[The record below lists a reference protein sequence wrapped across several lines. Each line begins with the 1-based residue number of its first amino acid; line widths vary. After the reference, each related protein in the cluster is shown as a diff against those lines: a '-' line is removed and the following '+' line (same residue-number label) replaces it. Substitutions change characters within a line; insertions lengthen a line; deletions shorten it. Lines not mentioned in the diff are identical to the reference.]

1 MGFLGRRAET
11 ERVIGPSTSYQEI
24 TREVALMVREHI
36 ECEPEVT
43 AYMGARACLLV
54 VRARRGPKA
63 AGELA
68 QRLATEFL
76 GETV

>member
-1 MGFLGRRAET
+1 MNSPA
-11 ERVIGPSTSYQEI
+11 TSYQEI
-24 TREVALMVREHI
+24 TREIDALVSHHI

-43 AYMGARACLLV
+43 AYMAVRALLLI
-54 VRARRGPKA
+54 VRARRGSKA
-63 AGELA
+63 AGEMA